1 MDSRPYFDLKKAKI
15 YKAVIHSRN
24 PFFVVAKYFRKVFLF
39 FFIISLLLFL
49 YGFLTLS
56 FSNFGNSI
64 LLGLSLIFFAL
75 SCVFGLIDSFFE
87 LKLKKPKAPL
97 TPWEFLNSQS
107 NGNMAELL
115 SFGVAKAI
123 FQFQKFN
130 KEGGSTILFYYLLF
144 INPKLINFVFGRLL
158 LNHKEIKKTL
168 KSNLAGVINS
178 VSLEEIMKEA
188 LRIASEGGHDKIE
201 VGDVLAS
208 LAKKDPVFQN
218 ILIGNNLQAQ
228 DIENLA
234 WWFLSMVRKIE
245 QSKKWWE
252 YDNLIKKGTLA
263 KEWAAG
269 YTITLDRYCID
280 WTENAERQE
289 FPEIIGHTSEIEQ
302 AERILARHEYNNVL
316 LIGEPGVGRKG
327 VIQGIVRKSVF
338 GQSLPDVNYKRVV
351 ELDMPSLLADFSN
364 PEDVE
369 ATLDT
374 IFQEVVSAGNIIL
387 IINEFHN
394 FIGVKPGPGM
404 IDISGVI
411 SSYLHLPQFQVVAIT
426 SYTGLHTNIEQN
438 TSILNLLEKVEV
450 VEVSEKETTL
460 ILENFSLQLE
470 SKYKIFV
477 SYQALREIVSLSKR
491 YLTNLP
497 FPKKALDLLDEVMI
511 HTKKTVKDKVVMPSH
526 VAAIVS
532 QKTQVPVGEV
542 DIKEKEKLLDLEN
555 LIHQR
560 IINQEEAVREVST
573 ALRRA
578 RAEVQVKSAPMG
590 TFLFL
595 GPTGVGKTET
605 AKALSHIYFGS
616 ENKMIR
622 LDMSEFQSVED
633 ISRLI
638 GSSKEKGLLTTAV
651 REDPF
656 SLVLLDELEKAH
668 PNVLNLF
675 LQVLDE
681 GFLTDGLGRKV
692 NFKNTIIIATSNAG
706 YQLILQALKDQTDW
720 LQLKQKMLDY
730 LFKAGTFRPEFINRF
745 DATVVFKPLSKE
757 NLLDISSL
765 ILGKIKKGLKQKGI
779 EFEITDSLKEKVV
792 ELSYNPA
799 FGAREMKRVVQDK
812 IENELA
818 SALLSNKLKRGNKVK
833 INPESFSLEIN

>member
-1 MDSRPYFDLKKAKI
+1 
-15 YKAVIHSRN
+15 
-24 PFFVVAKYFRKVFLF
+24 
-39 FFIISLLLFL
+39 
-49 YGFLTLS
+49 
-56 FSNFGNSI
+56 
-64 LLGLSLIFFAL
+64 
-75 SCVFGLIDSFFE
+75 
-87 LKLKKPKAPL
+87 
-97 TPWEFLNSQS
+97 
-107 NGNMAELL
+107 
-115 SFGVAKAI
+115 
-123 FQFQKFN
+123 
-130 KEGGSTILFYYLLF
+130 
-144 INPKLINFVFGRLL
+144 
-158 LNHKEIKKTL
+158 
-168 KSNLAGVINS
+168 
-178 VSLEEIMKEA
+178 
-188 LRIASEGGHDKIE
+188 
-201 VGDVLAS
+201 
-208 LAKKDPVFQN
+208 
-218 ILIGNNLQAQ
+218 
-228 DIENLA
+228 
-234 WWFLSMVRKIE
+234 
-245 QSKKWWE
+245 
-252 YDNLIKKGTLA
+252 
-263 KEWAAG
+263 
-269 YTITLDRYCID
+269 
-280 WTENAERQE
+280 
-289 FPEIIGHTSEIEQ
+289 
-302 AERILARHEYNNVL
+302 
-316 LIGEPGVGRKG
+316 
-327 VIQGIVRKSVF
+327 
-338 GQSLPDVNYKRVV
+338 
-351 ELDMPSLLADFSN
+351 LADFSN

-681 GFLTDGLGRKV
+681 GFLTDGLGRKI